1 MLSRFN
7 PKLVALFPLPNV
19 AKMNEWSLPG
29 IFGIILDGSVRS
41 MMSLCSSWKNA
52 DDDGTIL

>member
-19 AKMNEWSLPG
+19 AKMNEWSFPG
-29 IFGIILDGSVRS
+29 ILGIILDGSVRS
-41 MMSLCSSWKNA
+41 MMSL
-52 DDDGTIL
+52 